1 MKIGVVADDLT
12 GANAT
17 GVRLNKQ
24 GFTSATVV
32 FNRDIPKGNKINAVC
47 IDTDTR
53 YARDDVIV
61 KRINS
66 AIKKLDVWGADV
78 ISKRIDSTVRGNIG
92 LEIDTALDI
101 IGEKSVAIVVPSF
114 PDSGRV
120 VSGGYMLVNGNAL
133 QFTDV
138 ANDPVRPIKSSCVPT
153 LIKNQS
159 KNKVTHICLS
169 DVLEGTDNLR
179 KKMERSIM
187 QENRIIVIDAISNE
201 DINIIAKSMAEIKDT
216 FLIPV
221 DPGPLTAVY
230 ATVLSQNVRKQSKII
245 VTVGSITDITHK
257 QIEYLK
263 SRMNSVLIHVS
274 AEKLASFQSD
284 WEKEVMRVTNKA
296 LEKIHKEDVLII
308 TTNKGEGGLIDI
320 QEIADKEDVVE
331 DAIAKRI
338 TDGLAKIT
346 RQVVEHSEVKVGGCF
361 TSGGDVTASLCAVTM
376 ASGIKLEDEILPLV
390 AYGTLLDGHLP
401 YLPIITK
408 GGMVGETDAIYQSVK
423 YLKTKISRSE

>member
-1 MKIGVVADDLT
+1 
-12 GANAT
+12 
-17 GVRLNKQ
+17 
-24 GFTSATVV
+24 
-32 FNRDIPKGNKINAVC
+32 
-47 IDTDTR
+47 
-53 YARDDVIV
+53 
-61 KRINS
+61 
-66 AIKKLDVWGADV
+66 
-78 ISKRIDSTVRGNIG
+78 
-92 LEIDTALDI
+92 
-101 IGEKSVAIVVPSF
+101 
-114 PDSGRV
+114 
-120 VSGGYMLVNGNAL
+120 
-133 QFTDV
+133 
-138 ANDPVRPIKSSCVPT
+138 
-153 LIKNQS
+153 
-159 KNKVTHICLS
+159 
-169 DVLEGTDNLR
+169 
-179 KKMERSIM
+179 M

-230 ATVLSQNVRKQSKII
+230 STVLSQNVRKQSKLI

-296 LEKIHKEDVLII
+296 LEKIH
-308 TTNKGEGGLIDI
+308 
-320 QEIADKEDVVE
+320 KEDVVE